1 MASDYFTSAEA
12 NMTSE
17 SFDSEPTLFNDNFD
31 ENLDENWDDAP
42 IAEWDV
48 PVLGV
53 SSILSEGSAQYGD
66 RQNFN
71 DVWEPFT
78 SAPEAVQEIM
88 RRVLKIEMRRLNTR
102 KTYGVKNDILKVIYT
117 VIPE

>member
-1 MASDYFTSAEA
+1 MASDYFTSPET
-12 NMTSE
+12 NMNSE
-17 SFDSEPTLFNDNFD
+17 SFNSEPTLFAEDVD
-31 ENLDENWDDAP
+31 EDWDDAP
-42 IAEWDV
+42 IAEWDI
-48 PVLGV
+48 PTLRV
-53 SSILSEGSAQYGD
+53 SSILSEESVQYGD

-78 SAPEAVQEIM
+78 SAREPVQEIM

-102 KTYGVKNDILKVIYT
+102 RTYGVKNDILKVVYD

>member
-1 MASDYFTSAEA
+1 MTSDYSTSPEA
-12 NMTSE
+12 NIHSE
-17 SFDSEPTLFNDNFD
+17 PLNSDPTLFDDNF
-31 ENLDENWDDAP
+31 DENWDDAP
-42 IAEWDV
+42 VAEWDV

-66 RQNFN
+66 RQNFD

-78 SAPEAVQEIM
+78 SAPEVVQEIM

-102 KTYGVKNDILKVIYT
+102 KTYGVTNEILKVVYT
-117 VIPE
+117 IIPE